1 MRNVTISLE
10 EKVLEAGRAYAK
22 AHNLTLNSLIRKL
35 LAQTVLPTADNW
47 MDELFE
53 LMDQANGNSH
63 GQKWTRGELY
73 DV

>member
-1 MRNVTISLE
+1 MKNVTISLD

-22 AHNLTLNSLIRKL
+22 AHNLSLNSLIRRL
-35 LAQTVLPTADNW
+35 LAQTVLPTTENW

-53 LMDQANGNSH
+53 LMDQANGDSH
-63 GQKWTRGELY
+63 GQKWNREEIY